1 MAIIVNKETQTAPL
15 GTVKI
20 DGYVFDKIGYGMLQ
34 TANTVTYVENPK
46 RSNTG
51 AIYIK
56 NYDTYVIPS
65 CQIGFGLIS
74 IEQFM
79 LLRRLLLTRKEHTV
93 EYFDA
98 DFGTRVTHRMM
109 VDDDKLKT
117 FFSLGSKVIGMQNF
131 SIKFEGTLSPWEQK
145 TVVYDANGGSVAGG
159 SETQIVSKKLFIGE
173 ATDVPAATAFENG
186 SKRLICFCDKTD
198 ANGAP
203 AEGAMT
209 FYPEEEIIVVNDMTL
224 YAVWGD

>member
-1 MAIIVNKETQTAPL
+1 MAIIVNKETSDFPI

-34 TANTVTYVENPK
+34 TANTLNYVENPK

-56 NYDTYVIPS
+56 NYDTYIVPS
-65 CQIGFGLIS
+65 CQIGFGLIT

-79 LLRRLLLTRKEHTV
+79 LLRRLLLARKEHTV

-98 DFGTRVTHRMM
+98 DFGKRVRHRMI

-117 FFSLGSKVIGMQNF
+117 FFSLGSKVIGMQNY
-131 SIKFEGTLSPWEQK
+131 SIKFEGTLSPWEQYS
-145 TVVYDANGGSVAGG
+145 VVYNANGGTVTGESSTRIE
-159 SETQIVSKKLFIGE
+159 SEKLMMGETTAIPASGTFANGSKKLIG
-173 ATDVPAATAFENG
+173 
-186 SKRLICFCDKTD
+186 FCDKVD
-198 ANGAP
+198 EVGVP
-203 AEGAMT
+203 KQGAMI
-209 FYPEEEIIVVNDMTL
+209 FYPEEDIVVANNMEL

>member
-1 MAIIVNKETQTAPL
+1 MAIIVNKETHDYPI

-34 TANTVTYVENPK
+34 TANTLTYVENPK

-65 CQIGFGLIS
+65 CQIGFGLID

-79 LLRRLLLTRKEHTV
+79 LLRRLLLARKEHMV

-98 DFGTRVTHRMM
+98 DFGKRVKHRMI
-109 VDDDKLKT
+109 VDDDKLKA
-117 FFSLGSKVIGMQNF
+117 FFSLGSKVIGMQNY
-131 SIKFEGTLSPWEQK
+131 SIKFEGTLSPWEQY
-145 TVVYDANGGSVAGG
+145 TVTYDANGGTVAGG
-159 SETQIVSKKLFIGE
+159 TGTQIRSEKLMIGE
-173 ATDVPAATAFENG
+173 TTVIPAASDFVNG
-186 SKRLICFCDKTD
+186 SKRLIRFSDKAD
-198 ANGAP
+198 DGGASL
-203 AEGAMT
+203 EGAMT
-209 FYPEEEIIVVNDMTL
+209 FYPEEEIVVSADMVL